1 MAKIRT
7 VKTAFVSGE
16 LAQQVFGRID
26 KDFYFKGADKLRNV
40 YVDPLGGVYKREGMR
55 LVDETYNSRKA
66 KMVEFAF
73 NTEQV
78 YVLVFTDK
86 RLRVYKDDTLVAD
99 LTSEILNVITES
111 VLPEIK
117 YAQSADTC
125 IITHETIKP
134 IKITRTSHVDWTV
147 EYLGFGY
154 TPTHAFNGVTV
165 TEPDGT
171 VSLANLVGQYVK
183 LTLIPNTVSTQV
195 LAYYRPFGG
204 GPVYRTVTTTVGVFR
219 FNASHVKQTII
230 GKTGGIFSIKEYIS
244 PTEVI
249 GDILVEFPGD
259 DSTTQDNNSMTLE
272 SGDWQLE
279 TGYEDVW
286 SDARGYPKTCCFYQ
300 GRLWFGGSTDRPST
314 LWGSKVDLFFDFD
327 IGGGKADDAI
337 DVTIDDDKV
346 NAIVNIF
353 PGRNMQIFTTGGE
366 FYIPQTETDP
376 IKPEN
381 IMLQKSTSH
390 GSSKVKPVSVDGG
403 TIFIESSGRVIREF
417 LFNELERS
425 YNARSISLLSSQ
437 LIQTP
442 VAMAVRQSR
451 SESPADYVYIV
462 NTDGTIAVLNILRS
476 EQLLA
481 WSLFETNGVVEDL
494 VVASRDVYVITRR
507 TINGQT
513 KRFFEKLDKEYK
525 LDAGIKAT
533 TMNPELIHTGFTKLA
548 NQNVKVRAGTFVL
561 EDNHIKNDGSIDIE
575 LDYKEIEVGL
585 GFNVLIR
592 MLPVDIDLGGKTLTG
607 DWRRIVY
614 ALVKTYNSRSF
625 EVHSG
630 RTVVRPVFRSL
641 GSELLDKPIEAYNG
655 WKKIYLSGGIKR
667 DATFDIVQNEPVD
680 FDLIA
685 MVIAVTV

>member
-1 MAKIRT
+1 MGKIRT

-26 KDFYFKGADKLRNV
+26 KDFYFKGADKLRNI

-55 LVDETYNSRKA
+55 LIDETYNSGKA

-78 YVLVFTDK
+78 YVLLFTDK
-86 RLRVYKDDTLVAD
+86 RLRVYKDDALVATF
-99 LTSEILNVITES
+99 TSGILDSITED
-111 VLPEIK
+111 VLPNIK
-117 YAQSADTC
+117 YAQSADTLILTC
-125 IITHETIKP
+125 DTIKP
-134 IKITRTSHVDWTV
+134 IKITRTSHVDWII
-147 EYLGFGY
+147 EDLEFDF
-154 TPTHAFNGVTV
+154 TPTHAFNGVTI
-165 TEPDGT
+165 TEPNAT
-171 VSLANLVGQYVK
+171 ITFPNLLG
-183 LTLIPNTVSTQV
+183 NN
-195 LAYYRPFGG
+195 
-204 GPVYRTVTTTVGVFR
+204 VTITSSSAI
-219 FNASHVKQTII
+219 FNSSHIKQSII
-230 GKTGGIFSIKEYIS
+230 GKTGGIFVIKEFINN
-244 PTEVI
+244 TTVK
-249 GDILVEFPGD
+249 GDIVVEFPGD
-259 DSTTQDNNSMTLE
+259 DSTTQDDNSMTLE
-272 SGDWQLE
+272 PADWQLE

-286 SDARGYPKTCCFYQ
+286 SDIRGYPKVCSFYQ
-300 GRLWFGGSTDRPST
+300 GRLWFGGSRDRPST
-314 LWGSKVDLFFDFD
+314 VWGSKTDEFFNFD

-353 PGRNMQIFTTGGE
+353 PGRNLQIFTTGGE

-381 IMLQKSTSH
+381 VMLQKSTSH

-425 YNARSISLLSSQ
+425 YNAKSISLLSSQ

-481 WSLFETNGVVEDL
+481 WSLFETNGIVEDL
-494 VVASRDVYVITRR
+494 VVASRDVYLITRR
-507 TINGQT
+507 TINGQE
-513 KRFFEKLDKEYK
+513 KRFFEKLDKNYK

-533 TMNPELIHTGFTKLA
+533 TINPELTHTGFSKLA
-548 NQNVKVRAGTFVL
+548 NQDVKVRAGTFVL
-561 EDNHIKNDGSIDIE
+561 ADNHIKNDGSIDIE
-575 LDYKEIEVGL
+575 LDYTEIEVGI

-614 ALVKTYNSRSF
+614 ALVKTFNSRSF

-630 RTVVRPVFRSL
+630 RTVVRPVFRNL
-641 GSELLDKPIEAYNG
+641 GSDLLDKPIDAYNG

-685 MVIAVTV
+685 MVIAVTI